1 MNRKTFIA
9 GEDLTGKVGYALK
22 VDTNKIKVASVAGA
36 ECFGIL
42 MNDNKANGAVG
53 VALTGD
59 VCKAKLGGTVTMGA
73 LLACD
78 TSGKLIAQVVTE
90 SATPAVVA
98 KALEGGVSG
107 DLIYVVVK

>member
-9 GEDLTGKVGYALK
+9 GEDLTGKIGYALK
-22 VDTNKIKVASVAGA
+22 VVEGKVAVATVAGA
-36 ECFGIL
+36 ECFGIV
-42 MNDNKANGAVG
+42 MNDNKANMAVG

-59 VCKAKLGGTVTMGA
+59 VCKAKLGDEVAMGD

-78 TSGKLIAQVVTE
+78 EDGKLVVVAST
-90 SATPAVVA
+90 AKAVA
-98 KALEGGVSG
+98 KALEAGEEN

>member
-9 GEDLTGKVGYALK
+9 GEDLTHKIGYALK
-22 VDTNKIKVASVAGA
+22 VDAGKVKVATVAGN
-36 ECFGIL
+36 ECFGII
-42 MNDNKANGAVG
+42 MNDGKEGMAVG

-59 VCKAKLGGTVTMGA
+59 VCKAKLGDAVAMGA

-78 TSGKLIAQVVTE
+78 ENGKLVEAEDENAI
-90 SATPAVVA
+90 VA
-98 KALEGGVSG
+98 KALEGGAEN

>member
-22 VDTNKIKVASVAGA
+22 VDTNKVKVATSAGA
-36 ECFGIL
+36 ECFGII
-42 MNDNKANGAVG
+42 MNDNKADMAVG

-59 VCKAKLGGTVTMGA
+59 VCKAKLGDTVAMGD

-78 TSGKLIAQVVTE
+78 ANGKLVVVADT
-90 SATPAVVA
+90 AKVVA
-98 KALEGGVSG
+98 KALQAGAAN